1 MLLRTL
7 YFYKKYDTKRGIS
20 DTQPPSP
27 FLVGCFRLRG
37 AGALKGSDLAP
48 RIPVTTRMAH
58 L

>member
-1 MLLRTL
+1 MLLMTL
-7 YFYKKYDTKRGIS
+7 YFYKKYDTKRDREGY
-20 DTQPPSP
+20 TRPFP
-27 FLVGCFRLRG
+27 FLVGCFRLSV